1 MDNSAAKVEDADSF
15 LSLVH
20 FLKGILNNP
29 TTHALL

>member
-20 FLKGILNNP
+20 FLKGRH
-29 TTHALL
+29 TCFVVGLLG